1 MSEAAYEV
9 HVDIASSNYPHFDI
23 NTNSGEPFGAS
34 QRLIVAET
42 GCTTIGDAHPRYCCR
57 WSSSVA

>member
-23 NTNSGEPFGAS
+23 NTNSGEPFGTS
-34 QRLIVAET
+34 QRLVVAENWVHHNR
-42 GCTTIGDAHPRYCCR
+42 GCLSQVLLPM
-57 WSSSVA
+57 VE